1 MNINGLK
8 LFITASG
15 MLATGLAIGL
25 LLSPKSGREN
35 RASIRKGAHD
45 AGDWMNIQTESAR
58 NKATNV
64 GDNIKKSVKDR
75 VPDLYEVSDFH
86 LTDEEVRSI
95 RDTQD

>member
-25 LLSPKSGREN
+25 LLSPKTGREN
-35 RASIRKGAHD
+35 RATIRKGAHE
-45 AGDWMNIQTESAR
+45 AGDWMNSQTQNAR
-58 NKATNV
+58 KKATKV

-75 VPDLYEVSDFH
+75 VPDLYEATDFH
-86 LTDEEVRSI
+86 LTDEEVRSV
-95 RDTQD
+95 RDTEA